1 MTSGG
6 FGAVEMEGEGLGS
19 WIVNEVADGKER
31 RRRRKKKERQ
41 KKPGDAGEE
50 KEEGADMATK
60 VLTWK
65 PRGKIS
71 AK

>member
-1 MTSGG
+1 MRWKEK
-6 FGAVEMEGEGLGS
+6 VWVLGS
-19 WIVNEVADGKER
+19 SMKSRMGR
-31 RRRRKKKERQ
+31 R
-41 KKPGDAGEE
+41 GGGEE

-71 AK
+71 AT